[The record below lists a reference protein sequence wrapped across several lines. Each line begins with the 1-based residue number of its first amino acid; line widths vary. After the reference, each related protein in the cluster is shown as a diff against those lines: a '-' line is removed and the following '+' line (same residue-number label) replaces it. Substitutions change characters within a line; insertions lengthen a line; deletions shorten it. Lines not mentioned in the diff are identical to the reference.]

1 VISIRP
7 LLGIGAAMGIAALAM
22 GSAYAQAP
30 INLRA
35 IGYTSNLYLWS
46 EVEKPFYETQ
56 ITPATNGRLRV
67 EAVPHDLAGMRGTE
81 LLGLLQNG
89 TLAIASANVSYM
101 AGDDP
106 RFEGIDLA
114 GFALTVGDARK
125 ATEAYRA
132 VLARLMEQKFNTRL
146 LGLGPLP
153 SQVFWCRT
161 PISGVADLRGK
172 KVRVFNATLSDFVN
186 GAGGTT
192 VTMPFVE
199 VVPALQRGIADC
211 AVTGTTSGNFARW
224 PEVTTHLYPMIV
236 GWSMVFWAANNDLW
250 RRLPADVRTATEAAY
265 RTLEDRSWA
274 VQEQMDGLGIR
285 CSTGQSP
292 CEHPQAM
299 RATMTLVPV
308 SSSDMD
314 THARILRDN
323 VLPRW
328 AARCGRAC
336 VEEWN
341 GTVGRALNLA
351 APMP

>member
-1 VISIRP
+1 MQRGW
-7 LLGIGAAMGIAALAM
+7 LGLGVALGIAAFAV
-22 GSAYAQAP
+22 GSASAQP

-46 EVEKPFYETQ
+46 EVEKQFYEQ
-56 ITPATNGRLRV
+56 QLTPATGGRVRI
-67 EAVPHDLAGMRGTE
+67 EATPHDLAGLRGPE
-81 LLGLLQNG
+81 VLGLIQNG
-89 TLAIASANVSYM
+89 TLAIASQNVSYM

-114 GFALTVGDARK
+114 GFALTVQDARK
-125 ATEAYRA
+125 ATDAYRP
-132 VLARLMEQKFNTRL
+132 VLARLMEQKFNTKL

-153 SQVFWCRT
+153 SQVFWCRAAIT
-161 PISGVADLRGK
+161 GVADLRGK
-172 KVRVFNATLSDFVN
+172 KVRVFNATLSDFVA

-199 VVPALQRGIADC
+199 VIPALQRGIADC

-250 RRLPADVRTATEAAY
+250 KRLPADVRTQLEAAY

-274 VQEQMDGLGIR
+274 VQEQMDQLGIR

-292 CEHPQAM
+292 CDHPQAM
-299 RATMTLVPV
+299 RANMTLVPV
-308 SSSDMD
+308 SQADMAV
-314 THARILRDN
+314 HGRILREN
-323 VLPRW
+323 VLPGW
-328 AARCGRAC
+328 ARRCGKAC

-341 GTVGRALNLA
+341 ATVGAALNLS
-351 APMP
+351 APVP

>member
-1 VISIRP
+1 MRTT
-7 LLGIGAAMGIAALAM
+7 AWRTIAAALGFAAASM
-22 GSAYAQAP
+22 GSAVAQAP

-35 IGYTSNLYLWS
+35 IAYTSNLYLWS

-56 ITPATNGRLRV
+56 LVPATGGRVRI
-67 EAVPHDLAGMRGTE
+67 EATPHDLAGMRGTE

-114 GFALTVGDARK
+114 GFALTVADARK
-125 ATEAYRA
+125 ATDAYRP

-153 SQVFWCRT
+153 SQVFWCRSAIT
-161 PISGVADLRGK
+161 GVADLRGR

-199 VVPALQRGIADC
+199 VIPALQRGLADC

-250 RRLPADVRTATEAAY
+250 RRLPPDVRTSLEGAY
-265 RTLEDRSWA
+265 RQLEDRSWA

-285 CSTGQSP
+285 CSTGQAP

-299 RATMTLVPV
+299 RASMTLVPV
-308 SSSDMD
+308 SAADMAV
-314 THARILRDN
+314 HARILREN

-328 AARCGRAC
+328 AARCGRPC